1 MARKQPETARKET
14 ARDRGSRRQAAWKF
28 PEAVFPIQRH
38 GFEGQRDLGQGCRSA
53 HTLTRSHTH
62 SYIIYLFIYNR
73 YKCLSEIKK
82 GINSHG
88 SGWGASGFRAGAAGR
103 GSGMFSMQHRGRR
116 DPPDIKK
123 YQLAS

>member
-1 MARKQPETARKET
+1 MQK
-14 ARDRGSRRQAAWKF
+14 
-28 PEAVFPIQRH
+28 
-38 GFEGQRDLGQGCRSA
+38 
-53 HTLTRSHTH
+53 RSHTH
-62 SYIIYLFIYNR
+62 TRAHTLIYIIYLFIHNR
-73 YKCLSEIKK
+73 YKCLSEIEK

-88 SGWGASGFRAGAAGR
+88 SGSGASGFRAGAAGR